1 MSDGLTTESVLRA
14 LLEDRP
20 VSRTRLEVAYAD
32 MLLIRAERDRYHDL
46 LAEGL
51 EPRPADV
58 TVAGLGPRPADV
70 TVAEWLEGW
79 IERIREALV

>member
-1 MSDGLTTESVLRA
+1 VSDGLTTESVLRA

-51 EPRPADV
+51 
-58 TVAGLGPRPADV
+58 GPRPADV

>member
-1 MSDGLTTESVLRA
+1 
-14 LLEDRP
+14 
-20 VSRTRLEVAYAD
+20 

-46 LAEGL
+46 LAE
-51 EPRPADV
+51 
-58 TVAGLGPRPADV
+58 GLGPRPADV

>member
-1 MSDGLTTESVLRA
+1 LSDGLTTESVLRA

-51 EPRPADV
+51 APLD
-58 TVAGLGPRPADV
+58 
-70 TVAEWLEGW
+70 AESHSVWFDDW
-79 IERIREALV
+79 IERIKEALV